1 MTLMVIA
8 LLPFLALIVM
18 ALTGRRADDLP
29 RPPELGGSSKW
40 NPTPHW
46 ESDSSTLEV
55 SSIAPR

>member
-29 RPPELGGSSKW
+29 KTS
-40 NPTPHW
+40 
-46 ESDSSTLEV
+46 
-55 SSIAPR
+55 